1 MTEDLQKTT
10 YTLFNPTGN
19 ITLLA
24 ETPVP
29 TASQPSVAAEL
40 MALEPETEQAG
51 FVAFGSDA
59 AFLRMA
65 GGEFC
70 GNAAMSAAAMYLE
83 RSGKKEGTVPVYVS
97 GTKEAVAVRLAA
109 LPDSGWRAAVTMP
122 RPESVGEERFPDGAR
137 YPAVHFPG
145 IVHVILEEEI
155 AREEAEALA
164 PALCAQLKADALG
177 LMFLNRE
184 EESLTPLVY
193 VPAAGTLCW
202 ETACASGTTAVGA
215 YFAAKTGHPVNLRL
229 KQPGGVLEID
239 ARPDGGLILTGTV
252 RILRSAEANLPVC

>member
-1 MTEDLQKTT
+1 MTEDLQKIT

-29 TASQPSVAAEL
+29 TASQPLVAAEL

-51 FVAFGSDA
+51 FVAFDSDA
-59 AFLRMA
+59 VFLRMA

-70 GNAAMSAAAMYLE
+70 GNAAMSAAALYLE
-83 RSGKKEGTVPVYVS
+83 RSGKTEGTVPVYVS

-122 RPESVGEERFPDGAR
+122 RPESVGEERFPDGTVF
-137 YPAVHFPG
+137 PAVRFPG
-145 IVHVILEEEI
+145 IVHVILEKEI

-164 PALCAQLKADALG
+164 PALCAQL
-177 LMFLNRE
+177 
-184 EESLTPLVY
+184 
-193 VPAAGTLCW
+193 
-202 ETACASGTTAVGA
+202 
-215 YFAAKTGHPVNLRL
+215 
-229 KQPGGVLEID
+229 
-239 ARPDGGLILTGTV
+239 
-252 RILRSAEANLPVC
+252 

>member
-1 MTEDLQKTT
+1 MTQDLQKIT

-51 FVAFGSDA
+51 FVAFGPDA

-83 RSGKKEGTVPVYVS
+83 RSGKTGGIVPVHVS
-97 GTKEAVAVRLAA
+97 GTKEAVAVMLHT
-109 LPDSGWRAAVTMP
+109 LPDGGWRAAVTMP
-122 RPESVGEERFPDGAR
+122 RPES
-137 YPAVHFPG
+137 
-145 IVHVILEEEI
+145 
-155 AREEAEALA
+155 
-164 PALCAQLKADALG
+164 
-177 LMFLNRE
+177 
-184 EESLTPLVY
+184 
-193 VPAAGTLCW
+193 
-202 ETACASGTTAVGA
+202 
-215 YFAAKTGHPVNLRL
+215 
-229 KQPGGVLEID
+229 
-239 ARPDGGLILTGTV
+239 
-252 RILRSAEANLPVC
+252 

>member
-1 MTEDLQKTT
+1 MTEDLQIIT

-40 MALEPETEQAG
+40 MALEPETEQVG
-51 FVAFGSDA
+51 FVAFGPDA
-59 AFLRMA
+59 VSLRMA

-70 GNAAMSAAAMYLE
+70 GNAAMSAAALFLE
-83 RSGKKEGTVPVYVS
+83 RSGKTEGSVPVHVS
-97 GTKEAVAVRLAA
+97 GTKDAVAVRLAA
-109 LPDSGWRAAVTMP
+109 LPDGGWRGAVSMP
-122 RPESVGEERFPDGAR
+122 RPESVGREQFPDGTR
-137 YPAVHFPG
+137 YPTVHFPG
-145 IVHVILEEEI
+145 IVHVILEKEI

-193 VPAAGTLCW
+193 VPGAGTLCW

-215 YFAAKTGHPVNLRL
+215 YLAAKTGHPVNLKL

-239 ARPDGGLILTGTV
+239 ARPDGELILTGTV